1 MDHPVEPSAEQG
13 QVQMAN
19 IVFLRHILWSQLALW
34 YIFLFELVYIW
45 SLGFGDILSQGNNVA
60 GVGSHNA
67 ENIDG

>member
-13 QVQMAN
+13 RAQMVD

-34 YIFLFELVYIW
+34 YIFPFELVYIW

-60 GVGSHNA
+60 VVDSHSA
-67 ENIDG
+67 EKIDG